1 MGSTQTNGSGTAL
14 CLSPGRMLRAVLDPL
29 ADLLPGKSACVREK
43 KAEGKGLENS
53 ANGENMKEGTKLLLR
68 AFYF

>member
-1 MGSTQTNGSGTAL
+1 
-14 CLSPGRMLRAVLDPL
+14 MLRAVLDPL